1 MKNQDQ
7 KRKGGRLA
15 ILQYKTIGGQ
25 FFILSRACQKDASLP
40 EEKD

>member
-15 ILQYKTIGGQ
+15 ILQYNIAIQNDRGTILYS
-25 FFILSRACQKDASLP
+25 FKSLSKRCIP
-40 EEKD
+40 T